1 MFRTWLPLNVV
12 VSSTTTEVTARA
24 HIARSRLGLVLRKC
38 PEIPPEH
45 MQGGESLA
53 AQKLRRRRA
62 ASGAVFATGNRQ
74 PQPARRNT
82 RTKANNNLYTGRPAR
97 ARDGLSA

>member
-1 MFRTWLPLNVV
+1 MYP
-12 VSSTTTEVTARA
+12 TEVTARA
-24 HIARSRLGLVLRKC
+24 HIARLRLGLVLRKC

-62 ASGAVFATGNRQ
+62 ASGAVFATGNPNRRGATHERRPTTIYTRAAPLEREMASQ
-74 PQPARRNT
+74 PDTQACSAPT
-82 RTKANNNLYTGRPAR
+82 RHG
-97 ARDGLSA
+97 